1 MEMEKRPDRVPPIA
15 WLSCIAGIA
24 GAVCV
29 VLALL
34 TVTLFPA
41 APAVEI
47 VMPCAIIGV
56 SVLSPAALIFGVI
69 GLSKSSRRETFSRKG
84 RRLSKIGLILGGA
97 ALAVWLI
104 YVFFVQSS
112 PKFN

>member
-1 MEMEKRPDRVPPIA
+1 MEMEKRPDRVPLIA

-24 GAVCV
+24 GAVFA
-29 VLALL
+29 LAALL

-41 APAVEI
+41 APAVKI
-47 VMPCAIIGV
+47 LMPCALIGV
-56 SVLSPAALIFGVI
+56 SVLAPAALIFGVI

-84 RRLSKIGLILGGA
+84 RKLSKIGLILGGA
-97 ALAVWLI
+97 VLAVWLV